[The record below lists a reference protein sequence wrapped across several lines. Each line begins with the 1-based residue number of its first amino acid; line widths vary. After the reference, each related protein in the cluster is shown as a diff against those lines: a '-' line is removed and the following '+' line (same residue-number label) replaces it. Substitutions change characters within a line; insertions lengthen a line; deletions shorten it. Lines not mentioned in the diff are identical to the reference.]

1 MINPTHPGE
10 SVRECIVESGWTV
23 TECAERLGITRNALS
38 RLLNGRTGISPSVA
52 LGLESLGWSNAEFWM
67 RLQANYDLARERRKR
82 AVA

>member
-10 SVRECIVESGWTV
+10 SVRQCIVESGWTI
-23 TECAERLGITRNALS
+23 TECAERLGITRNTLS
-38 RLLNGRTGISPSVA
+38 RLLNGKTGISPSVA

-82 AVA
+82 AAA